1 MDRGVAAMNQFEAIE
16 IRKSVRRYSKNAVPK
31 VLIDQ
36 ILNCA
41 GKIPAVFPEK
51 TCEIRIYSALE
62 AERKIKGAFRV
73 KAPYYLAVFCGKS
86 STALIEAGCFAQR
99 LVLYM
104 TTKGLGTCYQGGSK
118 LKAGEIPADKQLA
131 AIIAFGYA
139 EGQSFRDSRQIKR
152 NPLNQM
158 CSYHETVGEDMRT
171 LLKTARLAPSA
182 MNRQPWRFEVW
193 QDRIA
198 VYVVEDAIL
207 KNMLAAGQLFD
218 IGIVL
223 CHLLEAADELWM
235 DVGIT
240 REEEL
245 ADKDGRMAEK
255 KSSFKASG
263 KLSLADQLARMAGQ
277 RQRYVLTVKKK

>member
-1 MDRGVAAMNQFEAIE
+1 MNQYEAIE
-16 IRKSVRRYSKNAVPK
+16 IRKSVRRYSEKTVPR

-41 GKIPAVFPEK
+41 DKIPTVFSEK

-62 AERKIKGAFRV
+62 AERKIKGKFRV

-86 STALIEAGCFAQR
+86 SAALVEAGCFAQR

-118 LKAGEIPADKQLA
+118 LNEGEIPAGKQLA
-131 AIIAFGYA
+131 TIIAFGYA
-139 EGQSFRDSRQIKR
+139 EGQSFRDVKQIR
-152 NPLNQM
+152 RHPLNQL
-158 CSYHETVGEDMRT
+158 CSYREIVGEDMRI

-193 QDRIA
+193 KDRIA
-198 VYVVEDAIL
+198 IYVMEDSIL
-207 KNMLAAGQLFD
+207 KNMLVSGQLFD

-223 CHLLEAADELWM
+223 CHILEAADELWL

-240 REEEL
+240 REDEL
-245 ADKDGRMAEK
+245 AEQRMEIAEK
-255 KSSFKASG
+255 KSIFRNMG
-263 KLSLADQLARMAGQ
+263 KMSLADQLAKIAGQ
-277 RQRYVLTVKKK
+277 KQRYILTVRKK